1 MGISNYDIASTIGTL
16 VSQRLVR
23 KLCKKCAKKREF
35 NEKEKKVIKQISE
48 KYGVE
53 FDLKDK
59 YTYDAVG
66 CKECNNSGYFERTGI
81 FEVLNMEDNI
91 RELIVNGASSIEIKN
106 EAMKENYKPLVI
118 DGINKVLDGDTNLD
132 EIDRKIIIY

>member
-1 MGISNYDIASTIGTL
+1 MGISDYDISSTVGTL

-35 NEKEKKVIKQISE
+35 TEKEKNLILQIGE
-48 KYGVE
+48 RYNTK
-53 FDLKDK
+53 FDLEGK

-66 CKECNNSGYFERTGI
+66 CKQCNNSGYYERIGA
-81 FEVLNMEDNI
+81 FEVLSLEDNI
-91 RELIVNGASSIEIKN
+91 RELIVKGASSIEIRN
-106 EAMKENYKPLVI
+106 EALKGNYRPLLVDCINKVI
-118 DGINKVLDGDTNLD
+118 DGITNLD

>member
-1 MGISNYDIASTIGTL
+1 MGISNYDISSTVGTL

-35 NEKEKKVIKQISE
+35 TEKEKNLILQIGE
-48 KYGVE
+48 RYNTK
-53 FDLKDK
+53 FDLEGK

-66 CKECNNSGYFERTGI
+66 CKQCNNSGYYERIGA
-81 FEVLNMEDNI
+81 FEVLSLEDNI
-91 RELIVNGASSIEIKN
+91 RELIVKGASSIEIRN
-106 EAMKENYKPLVI
+106 EALKGSYRPLLVDCINKVI
-118 DGINKVLDGDTNLD
+118 DGITNLD

>member
-1 MGISNYDIASTIGTL
+1 MGISNYDISSTVGTL

-35 NEKEKKVIKQISE
+35 TEKEKNLILQIGE
-48 KYGVE
+48 RYNTK
-53 FDLKDK
+53 FDLEGK

-66 CKECNNSGYFERTGI
+66 CKQCNNSGYYERIGA
-81 FEVLNMEDNI
+81 FEVLSLEDNI
-91 RELIVNGASSIEIKN
+91 RELIVKGASSIEIRN
-106 EAMKENYKPLVI
+106 EALKGNYRPLLVDCINKVI
-118 DGINKVLDGDTNLD
+118 DGITNLD

>member
-1 MGISNYDIASTIGTL
+1 MGISNYDISSTVGTL

-35 NEKEKKVIKQISE
+35 SE
-48 KYGVE
+48 RYNTK
-53 FDLKDK
+53 FDLEGK

-66 CKECNNSGYFERTGI
+66 CKQCNNSGYYERIGA
-81 FEVLNMEDNI
+81 FEVLSLEDNI
-91 RELIVNGASSIEIKN
+91 RELIVKGASSIEIRN
-106 EAMKENYKPLVI
+106 EALKGSYRPLLVDCINKVI
-118 DGINKVLDGDTNLD
+118 DGITNLD

>member
-1 MGISNYDIASTIGTL
+1 MLNW
-16 VSQRLVR
+16 Q
-23 KLCKKCAKKREF
+23 
-35 NEKEKKVIKQISE
+35 KEIKQISE

-106 EAMKENYKPLVI
+106 EATSE
-118 DGINKVLDGDTNLD
+118 
-132 EIDRKIIIY
+132 